1 MPAVRAVST
10 MIVCSW
16 DLELPLPRL
25 FELPSPTLS
34 LKSPANRL
42 GQQLKSELCRAAHNG
57 EVYYNTDSRAAGV
70 SECQNRDGRTLCEI
84 YTKLFLFWKSLQIL
98 KLARWS
104 QFYIA
109 ALAFSLWM
117 IDPTRGKNR
126 LLCLQKLTKS
136 AAKVILYSANFV
148 VEGKRRGNPFK
159 LAFCRLFDC
168 DC

>member
-1 MPAVRAVST
+1 M
-10 MIVCSW
+10 
-16 DLELPLPRL
+16 PRL
-25 FELPSPTLS
+25 FGLPSTTLS

-42 GQQLKSELCRAAHNG
+42 GQQLKRASELCRAAHNG

-117 IDPTRGKNR
+117 IDPTRGKKQAA
-126 LLCLQKLTKS
+126 LPPEIDKICGKS
-136 AAKVILYSANFV
+136 DFIFCKFC
-148 VEGKRRGNPFK
+148 RRGEKKGKPI
-159 LAFCRLFDC
+159 
-168 DC
+168 